1 MRPLH
6 VLVFLAP
13 LIVLYE
19 LGLVLFLSSDGGFV
33 ETIEAHRTLGRFFDT
48 LGVTSM
54 YLPGV
59 ALAAVLFVWHIANG
73 DRWQV
78 RSGVIGGMFVE
89 SCLWVAPLLVF
100 GLLLNAPDAGA
111 AGVTDTGWASAR
123 ALASAGALAGNTWQQ
138 NLTLSIG
145 AGLYEELLFRL
156 ILITVLHIA
165 LADVMGMKSDMAS
178 VLAVAGSA
186 VAFAL
191 YHDTT
196 LLDFTRPAQL
206 AFYVGAGVYFGALF
220 LTRGFGVVVGTHA
233 MYDVLALVVFPMLRK
248 GPEAH
253 IGASAA
259 VIYLG

>member
-1 MRPLH
+1 M
-6 VLVFLAP
+6 LVFLAP

-48 LGVTSM
+48 LGVTSV

-59 ALAAVLFVWHIANG
+59 ALAAVLLMWHIANG

-78 RSGVIGGMFVE
+78 RGGVVGGMFVE

-100 GLLLNAPDAGA
+100 GLLLTSANGGPLA
-111 AGVTDTGWASAR
+111 AATS
-123 ALASAGALAGNTWQQ
+123 LAGNTWQK

-156 ILITVLHIA
+156 VLITVLHIA
-165 LADVMGMKSDMAS
+165 LSDVMGMKGAMAS

-206 AFYVGAGVYFGALF
+206 AFYVGAGVFFGALF
-220 LTRGFGVVVGTHA
+220 LARGFGIVVGTHA
-233 MYDVLALVVFPMLRK
+233 IYDVLALVVFPMLQDRST
-248 GPEAH
+248 A
-253 IGASAA
+253 
-259 VIYLG
+259 